1 LLKNE
6 NMIPNY
12 NEYLE
17 NIKKKLDAMNKAAGV
32 DPEANKEFQKH
43 MQQSEM
49 PSNEIFDMLG
59 NGAKMW
65 MEKNKN
71 QNPL

>member
-1 LLKNE
+1 
-6 NMIPNY
+6 MDY
-12 NEYLE
+12 REYLE
-17 NIKKKLDAMNKAAGV
+17 NIKKKLDSLNKVAGV
-32 DPEANKEFQKH
+32 NPEADRELKRQ

-49 PSNEIFDMLG
+49 PSDEIFDMLG

-71 QNPL
+71 GNSL

>member
-1 LLKNE
+1 
-6 NMIPNY
+6 MNY

-17 NIKKKLDAMNKAAGV
+17 SIKKKLDSLNKAAGV
-32 DPEANKEFQKH
+32 NPEADRELKKQ
-43 MQQSEM
+43 MQQSQM
-49 PSNEIFDMLG
+49 PSDEIFDMLG

-71 QNPL
+71 QNSL

>member
-1 LLKNE
+1 
-6 NMIPNY
+6 MIPNY

-17 NIKKKLDAMNKAAGV
+17 SIKKKLDAMNKAAGV
-32 DPEANKEFQKH
+32 DLKANKEFQKH
-43 MQQSEM
+43 MQQSEV
-49 PSNEIFDMLG
+49 PANDIFDMLG

-65 MEKNKN
+65 MEKNKK

>member
-1 LLKNE
+1 
-6 NMIPNY
+6 MDY
-12 NEYLE
+12 REYLE
-17 NIKKKLDAMNKAAGV
+17 NVKKKLDSLNKAAGV
-32 DPEANKEFQKH
+32 NPEADREFKKH

-49 PSNEIFDMLG
+49 PSNDIFDMLG

-71 QNPL
+71 QNFM

>member
-1 LLKNE
+1 MDYK
-6 NMIPNY
+6 
-12 NEYLE
+12 EYLE
-17 NIKKKLDAMNKAAGV
+17 NIKKKLDSLNKAAGV
-32 DPEANKEFQKH
+32 NPEADRDLKRQ

-59 NGAKMW
+59 QGAKLW

-71 QNPL
+71 QNTL

>member
-1 LLKNE
+1 MN
-6 NMIPNY
+6 NNY
-12 NEYLE
+12 REYLE
-17 NIKKKLDAMNKAAGV
+17 NIKKKLDSMNRAAGI
-32 DPEANKEFQKH
+32 DPEANRELKNH
-43 MQQSEM
+43 LQQSEM

-71 QNPL
+71 HNGM

>member
-1 LLKNE
+1 
-6 NMIPNY
+6 MNY

-17 NIKKKLDAMNKAAGV
+17 NIKKKLDSLNRASGV
-32 DPEANKEFQKH
+32 NPEADREIKRQ

-59 NGAKMW
+59 NGAKLW

-71 QNPL
+71 QNSL

>member
-1 LLKNE
+1 
-6 NMIPNY
+6 MNY

-17 NIKKKLDAMNKAAGV
+17 SIKKKLDSLNKAAGV
-32 DPEANKEFQKH
+32 NPEADMELKKQ
-43 MQQSEM
+43 MQQSQM
-49 PSNEIFDMLG
+49 PSDEIFDMLG
-59 NGAKMW
+59 QGAKMW

>member
-1 LLKNE
+1 ME
-6 NMIPNY
+6 Y
-12 NEYLE
+12 REYLE
-17 NIKKKLDAMNKAAGV
+17 NIKKKLDSLNKVAGV
-32 DPEANKEFQKH
+32 NPEADRELKRQ

-59 NGAKMW
+59 QGAKMW

>member
-1 LLKNE
+1 
-6 NMIPNY
+6 MDY
-12 NEYLE
+12 REYLE
-17 NIKKKLDAMNKAAGV
+17 NIKKKLDSLNKVAGV
-32 DPEANKEFQKH
+32 NPEADRELKRQ

-59 NGAKMW
+59 QGAKMW

>member
-1 LLKNE
+1 
-6 NMIPNY
+6 MNY

-17 NIKKKLDAMNKAAGV
+17 SIKKKLDSLNKAAGV
-32 DPEANKEFQKH
+32 NPEDDRELKRQ

-59 NGAKMW
+59 NGAKLW

>member
-1 LLKNE
+1 
-6 NMIPNY
+6 MNY
-12 NEYLE
+12 NDYLE
-17 NIKKKLDAMNKAAGV
+17 SIKKKLDSLNKAAV
-32 DPEANKEFQKH
+32 VNPEDDRELKRQ

-59 NGAKMW
+59 NGAKLW

>member
-1 LLKNE
+1 MNS
-6 NMIPNY
+6 Y

-17 NIKKKLDAMNKAAGV
+17 NIKRKLDVMNKASGV
-32 DPEANKEFQKH
+32 DPQANMELKKH
-43 MQQSEM
+43 LEQSQM

-59 NGAKMW
+59 HGAKMW

-71 QNPL
+71 SNDM

>member
-1 LLKNE
+1 
-6 NMIPNY
+6 MDY
-12 NEYLE
+12 REYLE
-17 NIKKKLDAMNKAAGV
+17 NVKKKLDSLNKAAGV
-32 DPEANKEFQKH
+32 NPEADREFKKH

-71 QNPL
+71 QNFM

>member
-1 LLKNE
+1 
-6 NMIPNY
+6 MNY

-17 NIKKKLDAMNKAAGV
+17 NIKKKLDSLNKAAGV
-32 DPEANKEFQKH
+32 NPEADRELKRH
-43 MQQSEM
+43 IQQSEM

-59 NGAKMW
+59 RGAKIW

>member
-1 LLKNE
+1 
-6 NMIPNY
+6 MIPNY

-49 PSNEIFDMLG
+49 PSNDIFDMLE

>member
-1 LLKNE
+1 
-6 NMIPNY
+6 MIPNY